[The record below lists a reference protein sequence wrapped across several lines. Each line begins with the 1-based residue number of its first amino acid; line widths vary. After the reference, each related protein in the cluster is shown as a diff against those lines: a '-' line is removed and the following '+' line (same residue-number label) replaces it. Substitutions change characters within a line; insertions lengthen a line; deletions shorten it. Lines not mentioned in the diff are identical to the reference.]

1 MQISYEYTV
10 EQDPNV
16 IFVLERST
24 AISTN
29 DRSSNASSF
38 DKNPL
43 IQQITA
49 YQNNQIHYLTPDSWY
64 LSNRGVQAYKQMIAD
79 VATVFE

>member
-1 MQISYEYTV
+1 MQISYEYIV
-10 EQDPNV
+10 EQDPYV

-29 DRSSNASSF
+29 DRNSNASSF

-43 IQQITA
+43 IHEITA
-49 YQNNQIHYLTPDSWY
+49 FQNNQIHYLTPNSWY
-64 LSNRGVQAYKQMIAD
+64 LSNV
-79 VATVFE
+79 VFKLTNK